1 VAGAVEKSPSRGA
14 MTVVEMV
21 SYAISHRLRV
31 QILIVLN
38 EGVYSPAEVAE
49 IIGEPL
55 NSVSNHMLQLVEK
68 GSIEIVDTKM
78 RRNTAQHFYRATQVP
93 EYSKED
99 VEAMTTFEAQVTAGL
114 VVQSLLAEVMA
125 SLAAGKMSTDPN
137 VCLVWDRLNLD
148 EQGQLELI
156 AEQEASWLRQQRIE
170 ERSLIRAAGS
180 DEKTKSHVTALLGFG
195 RARKAPRPTYSRAR
209 E

>member
-1 VAGAVEKSPSRGA
+1 VAAVAEKSPGRGA
-14 MTVVEMV
+14 MTVVQMV

-31 QILIVLN
+31 QILIVLQ
-38 EGVYSPAEVAE
+38 EGVYSPAQVAD

-68 GSIEIVDTKM
+68 GSIEIVDTRM

-93 EYSKED
+93 EYSKEE

-114 VVQSLLAEVMA
+114 VIQSLLAEVMA
-125 SLAAGKMSTDPN
+125 SLAAGKMSHDPN

-180 DEKTKSHVTALLGFG
+180 DGKTKSHVTALLGFG
-195 RARKAPRPTYSRAR
+195 RALKAPQPTYSRSR